1 MKPAAMMQENNLR
14 SRDVKKEGYLLKKS
28 KILGQ
33 WRNRWMVLTSNYL
46 FAYEEQNCKGPHTEK
61 LLLRN
66 IDQVVEGAHEQG
78 YYIFNIKTKDGKGL
92 YLKSQ
97 QREEVLSWIQEL
109 RKWKDKGQ

>member
-1 MKPAAMMQENNLR
+1 MMQENNLR